1 MRIRPD
7 PSEGLF
13 RSSRASKQGRLSAK
27 CNCPAA
33 QTRLRSNMYLK
44 NFNGNTSQNKKLRTS
59 ANVFRADIRTFFCAV
74 LRSRKKWN
82 VGPVIFWRNRDE
94 ELLA

>member
-33 QTRLRSNMYLK
+33 QTRLRSNICRRAVNADNLPC
-44 NFNGNTSQNKKLRTS
+44 KKLRTP
-59 ANVFRADIRTFFCAV
+59 ANVPQKDPV
-74 LRSRKKWN
+74 LF
-82 VGPVIFWRNRDE
+82 VYG
-94 ELLA
+94 LAFYG